1 MSDTGPDAP
10 AQILVVDDVEMNRDL
25 LSRRVRRLGH
35 EVLLAADGVQA
46 MDTLRKQAVDVVLL
60 DIMMPNMNGYE
71 VLEAMAADEQLQ
83 RVPVIMI
90 SAIDDKESIARCI
103 ELGADDYLP
112 KPFDPL
118 ILKARLGASLAR
130 KRLHEREQ
138 LYQKSL
144 VRELEIGREI
154 QAHFLPS
161 DLPSLTGFDFAARL
175 RSAKLVGGDFY
186 DLFPLAGGKEIV
198 VAIGDVC
205 DKGVGA
211 ALFMALFRS
220 LLRALA
226 EQSDGV
232 RWSDRGTSRDR
243 RRDAGPRAAAVTN
256 HLLRTITLVNDYVAG
271 THSSSNMFATVFF
284 AIVDGETGLVQYINA
299 GQEPPVVVGPQRHP
313 RAAAHGARAGS
324 DAGTAV
330 RGWKQ
335 TTLAPGESLVAWTD
349 GVTEART
356 DAGDELFGEERA
368 LQTVQAA
375 TDSAE
380 EMLDGLLAAVDRW
393 AGSAEQSDDITLV
406 AVRRLPGEA

>member
-1 MSDTGPDAP
+1 MSDTAPDAP

-35 EVLLAADGVQA
+35 EVLLAEDGVQA

-90 SAIDDKESIARCI
+90 SAIDEKESIARCI

-130 KRLHEREQ
+130 KRLYEREQ
-138 LYQKSL
+138 LYQQSL

-154 QAHFLPS
+154 QAHFLPG

-186 DLFPLAGGKEIV
+186 DLFPLAGGKEVV

-232 RWSDRGTSRDR
+232 RWSDRGMIRER

-299 GQEPPVVVGPQRHP
+299 GQEPPVVVGPNGTRELP
-313 RAAAHGARAGS
+313 PTGPALGLMAGLPF
-324 DAGTAV
+324 AV
-330 RGWKQ
+330 GQ
-335 TTLAPGESLVAWTD
+335 TTLAPGEALVAWTD

-380 EMLDGLLAAVDRW
+380 GVLDGLLDAVDRW
-393 AGSAEQSDDITLV
+393 AGSAEQSDDITLL
-406 AVRRLPGEA
+406 AVRRLPDQA

>member
-1 MSDTGPDAP
+1 MSDKTADAP

-25 LSRRVRRLGH
+25 LARRVRRLGH
-35 EVLLAADGVQA
+35 EILLAEDGVQA
-46 MDTLRKQAVDVVLL
+46 LETLRTRPVDVVLL
-60 DIMMPNMNGYE
+60 DIMMPNLNGYE
-71 VLEAMAADEQLQ
+71 VLEAMAADELLRQ
-83 RVPVIMI
+83 VPVIMI
-90 SAIDDKESIARCI
+90 SAIDEKESIARCI

-118 ILKARLGASLAR
+118 ILQARLGASLAR
-130 KRLHEREQ
+130 KRLREREQ

-154 QAHFLPS
+154 QAHFLPAS
-161 DLPSLTGFDFAARL
+161 LPAMNGFEFAARL

-186 DLFPLAGGKEIV
+186 DLFPLAGGNEMV

-232 RWSDRGTSRDR
+232 RWSDRGTTRER
-243 RRDAGPRAAAVTN
+243 RRDSGPRAAAVTN

-271 THSSSNMFATVFF
+271 THGSSNMFATVFF
-284 AIVDGETGLVQYINA
+284 AIVDSDTGLVQYINA
-299 GQEPPVVVGPQRHP
+299 GQEPPVVVGPHGTRELP
-313 RAAAHGARAGS
+313 PTGPALGLMPGLPFTVAH
-324 DAGTAV
+324 
-330 RGWKQ
+330 

-356 DAGDELFGEERA
+356 DAGEELFGEARA
-368 LQTVQAA
+368 LETVQAGGL
-375 TDSAE
+375 SAE
-380 EMLDGLLAAVDRW
+380 ETLDGLLAAVDQW
-393 AGSAEQSDDITLV
+393 AGGAEQSDDITLL
-406 AVRRLPGEA
+406 AVRRLPGES